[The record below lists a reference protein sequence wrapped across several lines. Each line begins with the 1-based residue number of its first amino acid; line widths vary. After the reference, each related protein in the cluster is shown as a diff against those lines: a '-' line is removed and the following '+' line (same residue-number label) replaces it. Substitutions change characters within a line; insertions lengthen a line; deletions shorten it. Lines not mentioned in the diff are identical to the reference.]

1 MLYAL
6 PRLTFTCSF
15 FYHATTFLEFKKV
28 NVYYL
33 ILTVSFGCEM
43 LSKALWLET
52 WSFLSSKLKF
62 TYNNGSASHCCTVTD
77 LWAVDVSYPLTP
89 WKYFSNEM
97 QFTDHKQLFTNLV
110 QVLWSVWIVTWLIQT
125 IVVQIQVYIG
135 QPSSVLASFFD
146 HKTDVCIY
154 FILAGSYVALTLL
167 GKAPAHVQGSL

>member
-1 MLYAL
+1 
-6 PRLTFTCSF
+6 
-15 FYHATTFLEFKKV
+15 
-28 NVYYL
+28 
-33 ILTVSFGCEM
+33 
-43 LSKALWLET
+43 
-52 WSFLSSKLKF
+52 
-62 TYNNGSASHCCTVTD
+62 
-77 LWAVDVSYPLTP
+77 
-89 WKYFSNEM
+89 M